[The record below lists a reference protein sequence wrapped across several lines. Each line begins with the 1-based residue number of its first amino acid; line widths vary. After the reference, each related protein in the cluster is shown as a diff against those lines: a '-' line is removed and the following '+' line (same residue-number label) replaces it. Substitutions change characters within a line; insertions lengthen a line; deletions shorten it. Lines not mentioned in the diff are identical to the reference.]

1 MIARPPT
8 APERRLLPEGRLAGP
23 MPWVIAI
30 MMFLTVL
37 AAAGGLGL
45 AHAAHGLT
53 ARLAG
58 GITIQIVDA
67 NPDRREAAA
76 RSVVARLAADPHVAH
91 VHRVEAEEM
100 ARLLRPW
107 LGQGVLDPD
116 LPVPILIDADFG
128 SDGRSGLPAITTDLA
143 RIAPAAR
150 IDDQSRWLLPL
161 AGLIGTLTWLAAAVV
176 LMMAFASGATVTLA
190 ARGALNTHRPTIDV
204 LHMLGATD
212 KQVARLFQRRIAL
225 DAMFG
230 GVTGFVAAIAVVMVL
245 GNRLEAVGSEL
256 LASGGLG
263 WGSWLVLALV
273 PLLGA
278 ALALGVAR
286 WTVLAALRRM
296 P

>member
-1 MIARPPT
+1 MIVRPPT

-45 AHAAHGLT
+45 AHAARGLT

-76 RSVVARLAADPHVAH
+76 RAVVARLAADPHVVH

-116 LPVPILIDADFG
+116 LPVPILIDADLG
-128 SDGRSGLPAITTDLA
+128 GDGRTGLPAIATDLA

-161 AGLIGTLTWLAAAVV
+161 AGLIATLKWLAAAVV
-176 LMMAFASGATVTLA
+176 VMMAFASGATVTLA
-190 ARGALNTHRPTIDV
+190 ARGALNTHKPTIDV

-225 DAMFG
+225 DAALG
-230 GVTGFVAAIAVVMVL
+230 GVTGFFAAIAVVEVL
-245 GNRLEAVGSEL
+245 GNRLAAVGSEL

-263 WGSWLVLALV
+263 WLSWVVLALV

>member
-1 MIARPPT
+1 MMIRPPT

-45 AHAAHGLT
+45 AHAARGLT
-53 ARLAG
+53 VRLAG

-76 RSVVARLAADPHVAH
+76 HAVVARLQADPHVAH
-91 VHRVEAEEM
+91 VHRVAADEM
-100 ARLLRPW
+100 AKLLRPW
-107 LGQGVLDPD
+107 LGDAGLDPD
-116 LPVPILIDADFG
+116 LPVPVLVDAEFKAG
-128 SDGRSGLPAITTDLA
+128 GRAGLPAIAADLT

-161 AGLIGTLTWLAAAVV
+161 AGLMSTLKWLSLAIV

-190 ARGALNTHRPTIDV
+190 ARGALDTHKPTIDV

-230 GVTGFVAAIAVVMVL
+230 GVTGFVAAIAVVLLV
-245 GNRLEAVGSEL
+245 GSRLAQIQSEL
-256 LASGGLG
+256 LESGGLG
-263 WGSWLVLALV
+263 PISWLVLALI

-278 ALALGVAR
+278 GLALAVAR

>member
-1 MIARPPT
+1 MMVRPPS

-45 AHAAHGLT
+45 AHAARGLT

-76 RSVVARLAADPHVAH
+76 AKVVQRLRADPHVAH
-91 VHRVEAEEM
+91 VHRVEADEM
-100 ARLLRPW
+100 ARLLKPW
-107 LGQGVLDPD
+107 LGQGLLDPD
-116 LPVPILIDADFG
+116 LPVPILVDADFG
-128 SDGRSGLPAITTDLA
+128 AGGRSGLPAIASDLA

-161 AGLIGTLTWLAAAVV
+161 AGLIGTLKWLAAAVV
-176 LMMAFASGATVTLA
+176 VMMAFASGATVTLA
-190 ARGALNTHRPTIDV
+190 SRGALNTHKPTIDV

-230 GVTGFVAAIAVVMVL
+230 GVTGFVAAIAVVEVL
-245 GNRLEAVGSEL
+245 GARLAAVGSEL
-256 LASGGLG
+256 LESGGLG
-263 WGSWLVLALV
+263 WGSWVVLALV

-278 ALALGVAR
+278 ALALAVAR

>member
-1 MIARPPT
+1 MMIRPPT

-45 AHAAHGLT
+45 DHAARGLT
-53 ARLAG
+53 ARLAR

-76 RSVVARLAADPHVAH
+76 RAVVARLEADPHVVH
-91 VHRVEAEEM
+91 VHRVGADEM
-100 ARLLRPW
+100 VKLLRPW
-107 LGQGVLDPD
+107 LGETGLDPD
-116 LPVPILIDADFG
+116 LPVPVLVDVDLG
-128 SDGRSGLPAITTDLA
+128 RDGRTGLPAIAADLA

-150 IDDQSRWLLPL
+150 IDDQSRWLMPL
-161 AGLIGTLTWLAAAVV
+161 AGLIATLKWLAAAVV
-176 LMMAFASGATVTLA
+176 AMMAFASGATVTLA
-190 ARGALNTHRPTIDV
+190 ARGALNTHKPTIDV

-212 KQVARLFQRRIAL
+212 KQVTRLFQRRIAL

-230 GVTGFVAAIAVVMVL
+230 GVTGFVAAIAVVMAL
-245 GNRLEAVGSEL
+245 GDRLAAVGSEL
-256 LASGGLG
+256 LASSGLD
-263 WGSWLVLALV
+263 WLSWLLLALV

-278 ALALGVAR
+278 ALALAVAR

>member
-1 MIARPPT
+1 MIVRPPS

-45 AHAAHGLT
+45 AHAARGLT

-67 NPDRREAAA
+67 NPDRREAAGRA
-76 RSVVARLAADPHVAH
+76 VVARLAADPHVVH
-91 VHRVEAEEM
+91 VHRVDAEEM
-100 ARLLRPW
+100 AQLLRPW
-107 LGQGVLDPD
+107 LGQGGLDPD
-116 LPVPILIDADFG
+116 LPVPVLIDADLG
-128 SDGRSGLPAITTDLA
+128 RDGRSGLPAIAADLA

-161 AGLIGTLTWLAAAVV
+161 AGLIATLKWLAAAVV
-176 LMMAFASGATVTLA
+176 VMMAFASGATVTLA

-230 GVTGFVAAIAVVMVL
+230 GVTGFVAAIAVILVL
-245 GNRLEAVGSEL
+245 GNRLAAVGSEL
-256 LASGGLG
+256 LASSELD
-263 WGSWLVLALV
+263 WLSWLLLALV

-278 ALALGVAR
+278 ALALAVAR
-286 WTVLAALRRM
+286 STVLAALRRM

>member
-1 MIARPPT
+1 MMIRPPS

-37 AAAGGLGL
+37 AAAAGLGL
-45 AHAAHGLT
+45 SHAARGLS

-67 NPDRREAAA
+67 NPDRREAAGKA
-76 RSVVARLAADPHVAH
+76 VATRLAADPHIAS
-91 VHRVEAEEM
+91 VHRVDAEEI
-100 ARLLRPW
+100 AALLRPW
-107 LGQGVLDPD
+107 LGEGGLDPD
-116 LPVPILIDADFG
+116 LPVPVLIDAELAR
-128 SDGRSGLPAITTDLA
+128 DGRAGLPAIAADLM
-143 RIAPAAR
+143 RIAPTAR
-150 IDDQSRWLLPL
+150 IDAQSRWLLPL
-161 AGLIGTLTWLAAAVV
+161 SGLIAMLQLLSVVIV

-190 ARGALNTHRPTIDV
+190 ARGALSTHRPTIDV

-225 DAMFG
+225 DALFS
-230 GVTGFVAAIAVVMVL
+230 GVTGFIAAIAVVMLL
-245 GNRLEAVGSEL
+245 GARLGAVGSEL
-256 LASGGLG
+256 LASSNLD
-263 WGSWLVLALV
+263 WLSWLVLALI

-278 ALALGVAR
+278 GLALAVAR

>member
-1 MIARPPT
+1 MMIRPPS

-45 AHAAHGLT
+45 AHAARGLT

-58 GITIQIVDA
+58 GITVQIVDA

-76 RSVVARLAADPHVAH
+76 RAVVARLGADPHVVH
-91 VHRVEAEEM
+91 VHRVDSEEM
-100 ARLLRPW
+100 AKLLRPW
-107 LGQGVLDPD
+107 LGDTGLDPD
-116 LPVPILIDADFG
+116 LPVPVLIDADLG
-128 SDGRSGLPAITTDLA
+128 RDGRSGLPAIATDLA

-161 AGLIGTLTWLAAAVV
+161 AGLIATLKWLAAAVV
-176 LMMAFASGATVTLA
+176 VMIAFASGATVTLA
-190 ARGALNTHRPTIDV
+190 ARGALNTHKPTIDV

-230 GVTGFVAAIAVVMVL
+230 GVTGFVAAVAVIMVL
-245 GNRLEAVGSEL
+245 GNRLAAVGSEL
-256 LASGGLG
+256 LESSGLG
-263 WGSWLVLALV
+263 WLSWVLLALV

-278 ALALGVAR
+278 ALALAVAR

>member
-1 MIARPPT
+1 MIIRPPS

-45 AHAAHGLT
+45 AHAARGLT

-76 RSVVARLAADPHVAH
+76 RAVVARLAADPHITH
-91 VHRVEAEEM
+91 VHRVDAGEM

-116 LPVPILIDADFG
+116 LPVPVLVDADLG
-128 SDGRSGLPAITTDLA
+128 GDGRTGLPAITADLA

-161 AGLIGTLTWLAAAVV
+161 AGLIATLKWLAAAVV
-176 LMMAFASGATVTLA
+176 VMMAFASGATVTLA
-190 ARGALNTHRPTIDV
+190 ARGALNTHKPTIDV

-230 GVTGFVAAIAVVMVL
+230 GITGFVAAIAVVEVL
-245 GNRLEAVGSEL
+245 GNRLAAVGSEL
-256 LASGGLG
+256 LVSGGLG
-263 WGSWLVLALV
+263 WMSWLVLVLV